1 MDVLSGVL
9 SMIRLLSALS
19 FCPELS
25 APWGIKVPAQG
36 DRAPFWVLSHGS
48 CYLEV
53 DGRKTPVPLVG
64 GDLIML
70 PHGTAHTLRDQ
81 LQTPAVPLDQL
92 MREGRANGETQALRY
107 GGGGGKSALV
117 SGYFKFN
124 NRTASQLI
132 APLPPLIHIHA
143 EGGQSVPWLET
154 MLRFLASESTSNDP
168 GTQIIRARLTDVLFI
183 QTLRAFLAQIG
194 EDEHTCEEKGSILRA
209 LTDPQIGKA
218 LAVIHQQTNHPWTVA
233 GLAERV
239 NMSRTGFAVR
249 FSKLAGVTPLD
260 YLTKWRMEKAGDLLL
275 QGEESLDT
283 IAHRVGYE
291 SGAAFS
297 KAFKR
302 EMGILPGLYR
312 KEQVGSINSILPR

>member
-1 MDVLSGVL
+1 MDVLSEVL
-9 SMIRLLSALS
+9 TMIRLQSAVS
-19 FCPELS
+19 FCPEMS

-36 DRAPFWVLSHGS
+36 DRALFWVLSRGS

-53 DGRKTPVPLVG
+53 DGREAPVPLVG
-64 GDLIML
+64 GDLVML

-92 MREGRANGETQALRY
+92 MREGRANGETHAPHH
-107 GGGGGKSALV
+107 GGGKSALV
-117 SGYFKFN
+117 SGYFKLN
-124 NRTASQLI
+124 NCIASQLI
-132 APLPPLIHIHA
+132 APLPPLIHIRA
-143 EGGQSVPWLET
+143 EGSQSVPWLET
-154 MLRFLASESTSNDP
+154 MLRFLASESTSDAP

-194 EDEHTCEEKGSILRA
+194 EDEHSCEKKGGILRA
-209 LTDPQIGKA
+209 LADPQIGKA
-218 LAVIHQQTNHPWTVA
+218 LAVIHQQTEHPWTVA

-249 FSKLAGVTPLD
+249 FSKLAGITPLD
-260 YLTKWRMEKAGDLLL
+260 YLTKWRMEKAGALLL
-275 QGEESLDT
+275 QGEGSLDE

-312 KEQVGSINSILPR
+312 KEQVGSVNSVLPR